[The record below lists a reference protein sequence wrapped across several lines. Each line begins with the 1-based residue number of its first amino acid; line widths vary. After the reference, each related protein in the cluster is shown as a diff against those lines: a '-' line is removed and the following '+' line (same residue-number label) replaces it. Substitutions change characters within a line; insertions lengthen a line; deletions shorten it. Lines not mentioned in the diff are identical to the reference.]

1 MSRRVSSSVSGGRL
15 SVADEALSNAFI
27 ATIRDRARSF
37 TRLGFLW
44 TMAGLEMEGAAFRA
58 LMGGSIDPTQDTR
71 SATIRRQ
78 SEQCAVYA
86 RSCDSLG
93 RSLMTLAD
101 QVARAHG
108 LHSQAEGITRSLIA
122 SLMRAMGSVN
132 PLAPVAAALVPAT
145 AGVLKGILTRGSVNI
160 ADALEPSSPL
170 HEGAVSSLAATI
182 AGRPL
187 EIPFTGT
194 NTLAQAAGRLAAITA
209 RITDRLQGNH
219 LTVTPVTPSQEV
231 ALASRSI
238 PDVLENL
245 RRLSQ
250 ERLGRTDL
258 HSGLS
263 YATIAIQ
270 EYVNPSGERVWLVL
284 VPGTDGEQDSPFGW
298 EQNVELMSSDPR
310 QRMRADSARMV
321 VEAMRRA
328 GIGKN
333 DRVVMAGHSQGGIV
347 TAAIASDMSDS
358 FTISHV
364 ITAGSPIANHPI
376 PSSTSVTSIEME
388 DELVAALDGAA
399 NPDGDNKVTI
409 RGRVS
414 ESSQDVGTPVKDA
427 SEDTEITHWLQYHQA
442 AYADAASWGSPQV
455 LEHDRRMSSLLSGSL
470 VSTSYWQGRMGYG
483 AASEKSAP

>member
-1 MSRRVSSSVSGGRL
+1 
-15 SVADEALSNAFI
+15 
-27 ATIRDRARSF
+27 
-37 TRLGFLW
+37 
-44 TMAGLEMEGAAFRA
+44 
-58 LMGGSIDPTQDTR
+58 
-71 SATIRRQ
+71 
-78 SEQCAVYA
+78 
-86 RSCDSLG
+86 
-93 RSLMTLAD
+93 
-101 QVARAHG
+101 
-108 LHSQAEGITRSLIA
+108 
-122 SLMRAMGSVN
+122 
-132 PLAPVAAALVPAT
+132 
-145 AGVLKGILTRGSVNI
+145 
-160 ADALEPSSPL
+160 
-170 HEGAVSSLAATI
+170 
-182 AGRPL
+182 
-187 EIPFTGT
+187 
-194 NTLAQAAGRLAAITA
+194 
-209 RITDRLQGNH
+209 
-219 LTVTPVTPSQEV
+219 
-231 ALASRSI
+231 
-238 PDVLENL
+238 
-245 RRLSQ
+245 
-250 ERLGRTDL
+250 
-258 HSGLS
+258 
-263 YATIAIQ
+263 
-270 EYVNPSGERVWLVL
+270 
-284 VPGTDGEQDSPFGW
+284 
-298 EQNVELMSSDPR
+298 MSSDPR

-455 LEHDRRMSSLLSGSL
+455 LEHDRRVSSLLSGSL